1 MALNKEDIKQ
11 LTTEEL
17 LEKARETKVQL
28 KKLEFNHAISAIE
41 NPLHIRAMRR
51 DIARLLTE
59 LRSRELSNSEN

>member
-17 LEKARETKVQL
+17 LEKGRETKVQL
-28 KKLEFNHAISAIE
+28 KKMEFNHAISAIE
-41 NPLHIRAMRR
+41 NPLQIRAVRR

-59 LRSRELSNSEN
+59 LRSRELKSSEN

>member
-28 KKLEFNHAISAIE
+28 KKFEFNHAISAIE
-41 NPLHIRAMRR
+41 NPLQIRAMRR

>member
-1 MALNKEDIKQ
+1 MALNREDIKQ

-17 LEKARETKVQL
+17 LEKGRETKVQL

-41 NPLHIRAMRR
+41 NPLQIKAMRR

-59 LRSRELSNSEN
+59 LRSRELNNSEN

>member
-17 LEKARETKVQL
+17 LEKGRETKVQL
-28 KKLEFNHAISAIE
+28 KKMEFNHAISAIE
-41 NPLHIRAMRR
+41 NPLQIRAVRR

-59 LRSRELSNSEN
+59 LRSRELKNSEN

>member
-1 MALNKEDIKQ
+1 
-11 LTTEEL
+11 L

-41 NPLHIRAMRR
+41 NPLQIRAMRR

>member
-28 KKLEFNHAISAIE
+28 KKLEFNHTIAAIE
-41 NPLHIRAMRR
+41 NPLQIRAMRR

>member
-17 LEKARETKVQL
+17 LEKGREAKVQL
-28 KKLEFNHAISAIE
+28 KKMEFNHAISAIE
-41 NPLHIRAMRR
+41 NPLQIRAVRR

-59 LRSRELSNSEN
+59 LRSRELKNSEN

>member
-17 LEKARETKVQL
+17 LEKGRETKVQL
-28 KKLEFNHAISAIE
+28 KKMEFNHAISAIE
-41 NPLHIRAMRR
+41 NPLQIRAKRR

-59 LRSRELSNSEN
+59 LRSRELKSSEN

>member
-1 MALNKEDIKQ
+1 MTLNREDIKQ

-17 LEKARETKVQL
+17 LEKGRETKVQL

-41 NPLHIRAMRR
+41 NPLQIKAMRR

-59 LRSRELSNSEN
+59 LRSRELNNSEN

>member
-17 LEKARETKVQL
+17 LEKGRETKVLL
-28 KKLEFNHAISAIE
+28 KKMEFNHAISAIE
-41 NPLHIRAMRR
+41 NPLQIKAVRR

-59 LRSRELSNSEN
+59 LRSRELKSSEN